1 LKNYYSSLEE
11 ARADLFALYF
21 LMDEKMVELGL
32 IPSFDVA
39 KAEYASYIRTG
50 LITQLTRI
58 QPGKDIEEAHM
69 RDRQLISK
77 WCYEKGQADNII
89 SLVQKEG
96 KTYTVIND
104 YLKLRDLFGNLLK
117 EVQRIKSEGDYEAG
131 KELVEK
137 YGVKVDKKLHEEVLA
152 RFKRLG
158 LAPYSGFVNPK
169 YTPVYKN
176 NAIADIKIEYPDD
189 YVQQML
195 YYSENYSF
203 LPDYN

>member
-1 LKNYYSSLEE
+1 
-11 ARADLFALYF
+11 
-21 LMDEKMVELGL
+21 MVELGL
-32 IPSFDVA
+32 IPSLDVA
-39 KAEYASYIRTG
+39 KTEYTTYIRNG

-58 QPGKDIEEAHM
+58 QPGNDIEEAHM

-89 SLVQKEG
+89 SMVEKEG
-96 KTYTVIND
+96 NTYAVVND
-104 YLKLRDLFGNLLK
+104 YFKLRNLFGSLLK

-137 YGVKVDKKLHEEVLA
+137 YGVKADRKLNEEVLA
-152 RFKRLG
+152 RHEKLK
-158 LAPYSGFVNPK
+158 LAPYSGFINPK
-169 YTPVYKN
+169 YTPVYEN
-176 NAIADIKIEYPDD
+176 GAIADIKIGYPDD
-189 YVQQML
+189 YVKQML